1 MVYSLFCICSHY
13 LVTVT
18 LFLIPSL
25 RSHDNMIVITLKKYL
40 QFLQILMN
48 AVVVITVKLLQKV
61 PALILLAVS
70 PVLVTQDI
78 VGLEQQA
85 HVQVGSALHDLNYL

>member
-1 MVYSLFCICSHY
+1 
-13 LVTVT
+13 
-18 LFLIPSL
+18 
-25 RSHDNMIVITLKKYL
+25 
-40 QFLQILMN
+40 MN

-85 HVQVGSALHDLNYL
+85 HVQVSTTMHELNYLDKIIKKIGVF